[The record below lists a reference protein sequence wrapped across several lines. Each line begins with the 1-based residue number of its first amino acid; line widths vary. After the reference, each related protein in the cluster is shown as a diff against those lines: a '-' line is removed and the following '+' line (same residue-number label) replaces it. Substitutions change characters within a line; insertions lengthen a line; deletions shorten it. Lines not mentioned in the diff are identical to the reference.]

1 MMPGIVSQ
9 DSPHNA
15 RPWLPAA
22 LGAAL
27 ALALYAHTL
36 WGTWIYDDLFHAYQ
50 DPRLADVR
58 LWSQYLTDAYAP
70 SGVDHLWRP
79 LVSLSYAVQWK
90 LSGDR
95 AWPFHAV
102 NILLHAAASA
112 LVAELARRL
121 TGRGALVV
129 VAGVVFAPHPVALER
144 GGPLLRRAGVGG
156 AGGD

>member
-9 DSPHNA
+9 DSPHNV
-15 RPWLPAA
+15 RQWLPAA

-27 ALALYAHTL
+27 AVILYAHTL

-50 DPRLADVR
+50 DPRLGDVH
-58 LWSQYLTDAYAP
+58 LWPQYLTDAYAP
-70 SGVDHLWRP
+70 SGVDRLWRP

-121 TGRGALVV
+121 AQ
-129 VAGVVFAPHPVALER
+129 
-144 GGPLLRRAGVGG
+144 RRAVAVLAGLLFAAHPLHVEGVAYIVGR
-156 AGGD
+156 AASAR